1 MLINIINKILIL
13 VFFMAFLNTFRHCYY
28 FIQVWFT
35 STEEVPAK
43 YKLNNKSLIIL
54 GVSIAYIL
62 TTLFTGIK
70 L

>member
-1 MLINIINKILIL
+1 
-13 VFFMAFLNTFRHCYY
+13 MAFLNTFRHCYY

-54 GVSIAYIL
+54 GVSIAYLL